1 MRKHILARFSIAFFI
16 VILLVALAIFSCAYL
31 LHESA
36 QLNSIASSIN
46 DHRVILTLLR
56 ICFFL
61 SFFLAWSKIVAYRA
75 KRAGWP
81 LENIPKATR
90 LRYPIFLFFLF
101 LEAMGQLSHGF

>member
-1 MRKHILARFSIAFFI
+1 MHKYFFARVSIAFFI
-16 VILLVALAIFSCAYL
+16 VILLVVAAVFSCAYL
-31 LHESA
+31 LHASA
-36 QLNSIASSIN
+36 QFNNVVSVIN
-46 DHRVILTLLR
+46 DHRVILTFIR

-61 SFFLAWSKIVAYRA
+61 CFFLAWPKIVTYRA

-81 LENIPKATR
+81 PENIPKAVR